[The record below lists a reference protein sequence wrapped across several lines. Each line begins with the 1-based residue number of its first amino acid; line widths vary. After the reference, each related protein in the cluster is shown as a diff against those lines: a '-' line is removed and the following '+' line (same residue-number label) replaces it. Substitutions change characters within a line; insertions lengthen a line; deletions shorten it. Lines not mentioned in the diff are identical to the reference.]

1 MAKESAARARLTVA
15 QVRALFAE
23 AREADDPQATQVL
36 IRRFEADERS
46 QVVAL
51 VRAAR
56 RRCEREQAEC
66 RRVLEMY
73 REQRALAGPGVA
85 LGVDEVGR
93 GSIAGPLTVGA
104 VALPDEPIVWGVNDS
119 KQLTPARREEL
130 AARIRQVAL
139 AVGIGHASPEE
150 IDACGMAACLRM
162 AMHRAIEAAGVE
174 PDAVLIDGMPVHVHP
189 REVTAVHGDARV
201 ACIAAAS
208 IVAKVERDGIMVR
221 AEERYPGYG
230 FAASKGYASPEH
242 VAAIRARGL
251 TDYHRASFCTNFLTS
266 GDGAAPDGL
275 FAARPDDDR

>member
-1 MAKESAARARLTVA
+1 MAQQERTHERLTVA
-15 QVRALFAE
+15 QVRELFAE
-23 AREADDPQATQVL
+23 ARASGDPAATEALAC
-36 IRRFEADERS
+36 RFEADGRA
-46 QVVAL
+46 QVAAL
-51 VRAAR
+51 VAAAR
-56 RRCEREQAEC
+56 RRCERERAEQG
-66 RRVLEMY
+66 RVLEMY
-73 REQRALAGPGVA
+73 RTQRELAGEGIA

-162 AMHRAIEAAGVE
+162 AMRRAIEDAGVE

-189 REVTAVHGDARV
+189 REVTLPHGDARV

-221 AEERYPGYG
+221 AEQRYPGYG

-242 VAAIRARGL
+242 IAAIRERGL
-251 TDYHRASFCTNFLTS
+251 TDYHRATFCTHFLAPEA
-266 GDGAAPDGL
+266 GPAPDGTPL
-275 FAARPDDDR
+275 ADPA